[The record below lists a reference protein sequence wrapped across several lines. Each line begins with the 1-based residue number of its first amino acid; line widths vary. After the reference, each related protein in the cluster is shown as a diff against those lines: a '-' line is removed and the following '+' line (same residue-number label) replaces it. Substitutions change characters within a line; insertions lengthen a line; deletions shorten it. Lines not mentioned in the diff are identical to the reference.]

1 MIARHVRVRGRVQ
14 GVAYRWWTEQNAREL
29 DVTGWV
35 RNDSDGSVE
44 AHLEGKPEH
53 VERLIERMR
62 GGPPAAKVSSLDAI
76 AAEIAG
82 FDGFETRR

>member
-14 GVAYRWWTEQNAREL
+14 DVAYRWWTEQNAREL
-29 DVTGWV
+29 DVAGWV

-62 GGPPAAKVSSLDAI
+62 GGPPAARVASLDAI
-76 AAEIAG
+76 SAEVQRYG
-82 FDGFETRR
+82 QFEVRR